1 MADALMFN
9 DLTDL
14 MDDGGA
20 INRMEQVLIAIG
32 FDDDNKRESILDAGL
47 RNFEDFR

>member
-9 DLTDL
+9 DLSDP
-14 MDDGGA
+14 MEDGEA

-32 FDDDNKRESILDAGL
+32 LMVITREKAS
-47 RNFEDFR
+47 